1 MEVRSFTNKLKSI
14 KLVGL
19 DAMIF
24 IYHFDQRK
32 PYYPLTLKFFE
43 LLEKRKLKAITSIM
57 SPIEVLSHP
66 PLEKE
71 PKKLEAFREFFAKE
85 VGLEICDV
93 NSEIGESAAALRRK
107 HRLRTP
113 DAIQL
118 STAMESQA
126 EIFITNDDRFR
137 KITHFP
143 ILLLKDFV

>member
-1 MEVRSFTNKLKSI
+1 VGIRSFSNKLKSI

-24 IYHFDQRK
+24 IYHFDQRQ
-32 PYYPLTLKFFE
+32 PYYPLTLRIFE
-43 LLEKRKLKAITSIM
+43 LLEQKTFEAITSMM

-71 PKKLEAFREFFAKE
+71 LEKLKSFHDFFLRERGLKICE
-85 VGLEICDV
+85 VDFEIAD
-93 NSEIGESAAALRRK
+93 SAAYLRRK
-107 HRLRTP
+107 YRLRTP

-118 STAMESQA
+118 ATAMKNEA
-126 EIFITNDDRFR
+126 ELFITNDDRFR
-137 KITHFP
+137 KVPSFP